1 MIDIRFDIFE
11 KSSNG
16 DCKDGVRDM
25 EGELVLD
32 EEAVVDAAEA
42 MEIGSDTVK
51 EKWKLGEKLKS

>member
-1 MIDIRFDIFE
+1 
-11 KSSNG
+11 
-16 DCKDGVRDM
+16 M

-32 EEAVVDAAEA
+32 EEAVVDAVEA